1 MKKLNVGHI
10 GCGFMGRTHS
20 NASRKVNNFF
30 DLEYQPVLKAVCDLD
45 EARAKAFAAKWGYES
60 YETDWRKLVTR
71 EDIDLIDITLP
82 NNMHQEVAI
91 AAAKAGKMILCEK
104 PLARTGPEA

>member
-1 MKKLNVGHI
+1 MKKLNIGLI

-45 EARAKAFAAKWGYES
+45 EARAKLDSMFGGSKPEGEP
-60 YETDWRKLVTR
+60 R
-71 EDIDLIDITLP
+71 
-82 NNMHQEVAI
+82 
-91 AAAKAGKMILCEK
+91 AAAGPAESDEARKALSRRRR
-104 PLARTGPEA
+104 RTDDRR